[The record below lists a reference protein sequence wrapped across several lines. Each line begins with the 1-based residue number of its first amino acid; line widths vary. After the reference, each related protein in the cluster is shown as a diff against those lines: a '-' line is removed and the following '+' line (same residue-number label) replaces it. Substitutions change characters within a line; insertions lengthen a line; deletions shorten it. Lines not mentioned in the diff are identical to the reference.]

1 MCSAATGVLDER
13 ALMLLFLTVERWAG
27 ITLSTS
33 PSIVAN
39 VKQAELPQNLWANV
53 ECGTTNATELLQTIR
68 RGLCLASLDDNA
80 PTTATHPTVLQVS
93 TLMT

>member
-39 VKQAELPQNLWANV
+39 EKQAELPKLLWTSV
-53 ECGTTNATELLQTIR
+53 ECVTTNATELL
-68 RGLCLASLDDNA
+68 ADN
-80 PTTATHPTVLQVS
+80 
-93 TLMT
+93 